1 MNADETNDFKVG
13 MRLLEVNGTNLI
25 GVTSKEA
32 IDAFAKV
39 GHVLRL
45 LVCNGW
51 NRTGSSVLTSDPEEK
66 SVQFSPS
73 PPPTT
78 SRSKKVLFST

>member
-1 MNADETNDFKVG
+1 

-32 IDAFAKV
+32 IDAFTKV
-39 GHVLRL
+39 GHILRL
-45 LVCNGW
+45 LVCDGW
-51 NRTGSSVLTSDPEEK
+51 NRNRNNILTSDVEER

-73 PPPTT
+73 PLPSPPPLSSPMTT
-78 SRSKKVLFST
+78 SRPKKVETRIIV